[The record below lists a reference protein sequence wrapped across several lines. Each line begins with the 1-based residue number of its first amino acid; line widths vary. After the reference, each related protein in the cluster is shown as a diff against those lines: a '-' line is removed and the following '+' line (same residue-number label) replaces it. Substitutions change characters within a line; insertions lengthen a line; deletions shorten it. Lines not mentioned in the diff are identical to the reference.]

1 MKQSEI
7 VEGLTELANNLGIT
21 IRKENGVF
29 TEGLCTV
36 NEKKIILISKNSP
49 TQRVVRILANAISS
63 LDIEDL
69 YIKPYLREVLDFEM
83 QTRVL
88 SNKNGNY

>member
-7 VEGLTELANNLGIT
+7 VDGLSELANNLGII
-21 IRKENGVF
+21 IRKEKGVF

-36 NEKKIILISKNSP
+36 NDKKIILISKNSP
-49 TQRVVRILANAISS
+49 TQRIIRVLANAISS

-83 QTRVL
+83 QKRVL
-88 SNKNGNY
+88 LNKNDIY